1 MTLTTLTDV
10 WQAGERQHPDKVAVM
25 EGERTLTYGQLG
37 DWVRRVAAGL
47 VSQWGVQPG
56 DIVALLAPNC
66 IEFVVGYFA
75 IVQVGA
81 TVQPLDER
89 ITPEEM
95 AAILKDADTRF
106 LIVHGALW
114 SKFRAARELGVMVE
128 HLLGIDLACAGIVPF
143 DTWGESSLASTVALS
158 PSTVA
163 ELMYTSGT
171 TGDPKGVQRT
181 HANVLAAARNS
192 LRGFGYRADDVIAI
206 AMPLSHSSALNSQMM
221 PLLQVSGTLILLPRF
236 QVADVIEVIKSHHVT
251 CMRAVPAML
260 RLLLANPSFTSK
272 HLPSLRLLINSS
284 APIDPDTYVV
294 LKQRFPAIEVLNS
307 YGLTEAST
315 CTVLPDEM
323 ATIRPDSVG
332 LPIDG
337 VEMCVIDDCGDVVDT
352 GCEGE
357 ICVRGDH
364 VFLGYRQRPEAT
376 AAVMHQD
383 WLRTGD
389 LGYCDQDGFY
399 YLHGRQTEVIN
410 SGGQKFVPRDVERC
424 IEALPE
430 VAEAA
435 VAGMAHRLLGEVAKA
450 FVVLKPE
457 HHLDA
462 KAVIRHCTQ
471 NLASFKIPY
480 KVEFVD
486 TLPRNGVVTL
496 PTKLRKAC

>member
-1 MTLTTLTDV
+1 MTTLTDL
-10 WQAGERQHPDKVAVM
+10 WQAGERQHPDKVAII
-25 EGERTLTYGQLG
+25 EGQCTLTYAQLG
-37 DWVRRVAAGL
+37 ERVRRVAAGL
-47 VSQWGVQPG
+47 VRQWDVQPG

-66 IEFVVGYFA
+66 AEFVISYFA
-75 IVQVGA
+75 IVHLGA
-81 TVQPLDER
+81 TVQPIDER

-95 AAILKDADTRF
+95 AVILTDAGTRF
-106 LIVHGALW
+106 LIVHGSLW
-114 SKFRAARELGVMVE
+114 AKFAEAREHDIRVA
-128 HLLGIDLACAGIVPF
+128 HLLGIGLAVAGIESF
-143 DTWGESSLASTVALS
+143 DAWLQGESTRISTSAQVS

-181 HANVLAAARNS
+181 HANVLAASRNS
-192 LRGFGYRADDVIAI
+192 FRGFGYQPDDVIAI

-221 PLLQVSGTLILLPRF
+221 PLLQLGGTMILLPRF
-236 QVADVIEVIKSHHVT
+236 QVVDMIEVIKCHGVT

-260 RLLLANPSFTSK
+260 RLLMANAAFASE

-284 APIDPDTYVV
+284 APIDPDTFVA

-323 ATIRPDSVG
+323 AMVRPDSVG
-332 LPIDG
+332 VPIDG
-337 VEMCVIDDCGDVVDT
+337 VEMCVLDDQGNIADA

-357 ICVRGDH
+357 ICVRGEH

-376 AAVMHQD
+376 AAAIRGG
-383 WLRTGD
+383 WLYTGD

-410 SGGQKFVPRDVERC
+410 CGGQKFVPRDVERC
-424 IEALPE
+424 IEGLPE

-450 FVVLKPE
+450 FVVLKPDQ
-457 HHLDA
+457 HLEA

-471 NLASFKIPY
+471 HLASFKIPY
-480 KVEFVD
+480 KIEFVE
-486 TLPRNGVVTL
+486 TLPRNGVG
-496 PTKLRKAC
+496 KLLRRKL

>member
-1 MTLTTLTDV
+1 MTMTTLTDV
-10 WQAGERQHPDKVAVM
+10 WQAGERQHLDKIAII
-25 EGERTLTYGQLG
+25 EGGNTLTYGQLS
-37 DWVRRVAAGL
+37 DRVRRVAAGL
-47 VSQWGVQPG
+47 VRQWDVQPG

-66 IEFVVGYFA
+66 VEFVISYFA
-75 IVQVGA
+75 IVQIGA
-81 TVQPLDER
+81 TAQPLDER
-89 ITPEEM
+89 ITSEEM
-95 AAILKDADTRF
+95 AAILRDADTRF
-106 LIVHGALW
+106 LIVHSSLW
-114 SKFRAARELGVMVE
+114 SKFEAARELGVMVE
-128 HLLGIDLACAGIVPF
+128 RLLGIGLACTGMEPF
-143 DTWGESSLASTVALS
+143 DAWVRSEPTLSSTAGLL

-221 PLLQVSGTLILLPRF
+221 PLLQVGGKLILLPRF
-236 QVADVIEVIKSHHVT
+236 QVADMIAVIKCHHVT

-260 RLLLANPSFTSK
+260 RLLLAHASFASE

-284 APIDPDTYVV
+284 ASIDPDTYVA
-294 LKQRFPAIEVLNS
+294 LKRRFPAIEVLNS

-323 ATIRPDSVG
+323 AMIRPDSVG
-332 LPIDG
+332 IPIDG
-337 VEMCVIDDCGDVVDT
+337 VEMCVIDDQGDVVEA

-376 AAVMHQD
+376 AAVMHHG

-410 SGGQKFVPRDVERC
+410 CGGQKFVPRDVERC

-450 FVVLKPE
+450 VVVLKPE
-457 HHLDA
+457 HNLDA

-480 KVEFVD
+480 KVEFAD
-486 TLPRNGVVTL
+486 SLPRNGVG
-496 PTKLRKAC
+496 KLLRRKL

>member
-1 MTLTTLTDV
+1 MIMKTLMDV
-10 WQAGERQHPDKVAVM
+10 WQGGERLHPDKMAVI
-25 EGERTLTYGQLG
+25 EGGRMLTYGQLG
-37 DWVRRVAAGL
+37 DRVRQVAADL
-47 VSQWGVQPG
+47 ERQWGVQPG

-66 IEFVVGYFA
+66 VEFVISYFA
-75 IVQVGA
+75 IVQIGA
-81 TVQPLDER
+81 TVQPIDER
-89 ITPEEM
+89 LTPAEM
-95 AAILKDADTRF
+95 AAILRDANTRF
-106 LIVHGALW
+106 LIVHYSLW
-114 SKFRAARELGVMVE
+114 SKFEEAEELGVMVE
-128 HLLGIDLACAGIVPF
+128 HRLGIGLTSAGIEPF
-143 DTWGESSLASTVALS
+143 DAWLRSGCALPVVAVQS

-192 LRGFGYRADDVIAI
+192 MRGFGYRVDDVIVI

-221 PLLQVSGTLILLPRF
+221 PLLQAGGTLILLPRF
-236 QVADVIEVIKSHHVT
+236 QVTDMIEVIKGHHVT

-260 RLLLANPSFTSK
+260 RLLLAHSRFASE

-284 APIDPDTYVV
+284 APIDPDMFVM
-294 LKQRFPAIEVLNS
+294 LKIRFPAIEVLNS

-332 LPIDG
+332 IPIDG
-337 VEMCVIDDCGDVVDT
+337 VDMCVIDDQGDVVEA

-376 AAVMHQD
+376 AAVMHHG

-399 YLHGRQTEVIN
+399 YLHGRQTEMIN
-410 SGGQKFVPRDVERC
+410 CGGQKFVPRDVERC

-435 VAGMAHRLLGEVAKA
+435 VASMAHRLLGEVAKA
-450 FVVLKPE
+450 FVVLNPNQT
-457 HHLDA
+457 LDA

-480 KVEFVD
+480 KVEFVN
-486 TLPRNGVVTL
+486 TLPRNGVG
-496 PTKLRKAC
+496 KLLRRKL